1 MGLNKYKLGD
11 LVELTDERNSMGRY
25 SLEDVKGI
33 STEKNFIE
41 TKANMDG
48 VSLDSYKVVNYG
60 PRGIV
65 RGGQMPLPNQRQ

>member
-1 MGLNKYKLGD
+1 MTMKKYKLGE
-11 LVELTDERNSMGRY
+11 LIELTDERNSSGRY

-48 VSLDSYKVVNYG
+48 VSLDSYKVVNF
-60 PRGIV
+60 RECSL
-65 RGGQMPLPNQRQ
+65 RS

>member
-1 MGLNKYKLGD
+1 MGLSKYKLGD

-41 TKANMDG
+41 TKANMYFKLF
-48 VSLDSYKVVNYG
+48 SKKRRLIANMIIEIQDSKA
-60 PRGIV
+60 IKKK
-65 RGGQMPLPNQRQ
+65 L